1 MSFLFDDHFDRH
13 QDLHVLEERALL
25 APGAAV
31 IADNVLKPGAPRFLW
46 KLRSKWRDGDGD
58 RNGEIY
64 HLQILS
70 LQVAGVFFSLDLG
83 KLFVYRSKPK
93 KTNCQ
98 VLGIYLPEWL
108 SFFFGGGVLGEFG
121 IVSFQGLHIHLIC
134 FEMCV
139 CVCVGSC
146 FSMVTRRVLTASG
159 AVSGKT

>member
-93 KTNCQ
+93 KQIAKCWEFT
-98 VLGIYLPEWL
+98 YLNGWV
-108 SFFFGGGVLGEFG
+108 FFLGGGVLGEFG

-139 CVCVGSC
+139 CVCVL
-146 FSMVTRRVLTASG
+146 VLVFPWLQG
-159 AVSGKT
+159 GF